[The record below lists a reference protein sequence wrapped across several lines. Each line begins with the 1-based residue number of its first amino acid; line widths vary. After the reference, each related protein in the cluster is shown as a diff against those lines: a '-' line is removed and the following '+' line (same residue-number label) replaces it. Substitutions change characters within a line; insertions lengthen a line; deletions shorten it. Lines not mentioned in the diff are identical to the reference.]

1 MIKIS
6 YDGELGYCDI
16 KEEYK
21 DESSRFSSIIGVV
34 NTWYTRLY
42 KENKESALRFKEF
55 FTEIVNNG
63 LLFETDAKQFTK
75 ARVKAEMELLKTI
88 ISFLKSDDDDKQDK
102 NKLDK
107 IINDIMKKINKRNKK
122 DK

>member
-1 MIKIS
+1 MIKIE
-6 YDGELGYCDI
+6 YDGPLGYCDI

-21 DESSRFSSIIGVV
+21 DEADRFSTIIGVV
-34 NTWYTRLY
+34 NIWYRRLY
-42 KENKESALRFKEF
+42 EEDKDSALNFKEF
-55 FTEIVNNG
+55 FTDIVNDG

-75 ARVKAEMELLKTI
+75 AKVKAEVELLKTI
-88 ISFLKSDDDDKQDK
+88 INFLESDNSEQNK

-122 DK
+122 DE

>member
-1 MIKIS
+1 MIKIE
-6 YDGELGYCDI
+6 YDGRLGYCDI

-21 DESSRFSSIIGVV
+21 DEADRFSTIIGVV
-34 NTWYTRLY
+34 NAWYNRLY
-42 KENKESALRFKEF
+42 KEDKESALRFKDF
-55 FTEIVNNG
+55 FTDIVNDG

-88 ISFLKSDDDDKQDK
+88 INFLENDDDKQDK

-122 DK
+122 DE

>member
-1 MIKIS
+1 MITIK

-21 DESSRFSSIIGVV
+21 DEADRFSTIIGVV
-34 NTWYTRLY
+34 NTWYRRLY
-42 KENKESALRFKEF
+42 KEDKDSALSFKRF
-55 FTEIVNNG
+55 FTDIINDG

-75 ARVKAEMELLKTI
+75 ARVKAEAELLKTI
-88 ISFLKSDDDDKQDK
+88 INLLENDNSEQDK

-122 DK
+122 DE

>member
-21 DESSRFSSIIGVV
+21 DEAGRFSTIIGVV

-42 KENKESALRFKEF
+42 KENKESALRFKDF
-55 FTEIVNNG
+55 FTEIVNDG
-63 LLFETDAKQFTK
+63 LLFETDAKKIKKIRIEQE
-75 ARVKAEMELLKTI
+75 AELLKTI
-88 ISFLKSDDDDKQDK
+88 ISFLKSDDDEQGK

-107 IINDIMKKINKRNKK
+107 IINDIMKKINKCNKK
-122 DK
+122 DE

>member
-6 YDGELGYCDI
+6 YDGPLGYCDI
-16 KEEYK
+16 KEEYNNEA
-21 DESSRFSSIIGVV
+21 DRFASIIGVI
-34 NTWYTRLY
+34 NTWYGRLY
-42 KENKESALRFKEF
+42 KENKESALSFKRF
-55 FTEIVNNG
+55 FTDIVNNG

-88 ISFLKSDDDDKQDK
+88 INLLENDDDEQGK

-122 DK
+122 DE

>member
-1 MIKIS
+1 MIKIE
-6 YDGELGYCDI
+6 YDGRLGYCDI

-21 DESSRFSSIIGVV
+21 DETDRFSTIIGVV
-34 NTWYTRLY
+34 NTWYRRLY
-42 KENKESALRFKEF
+42 KENKESALSFKEF
-55 FTEIVNNG
+55 FTEIVNDG

-75 ARVKAEMELLKTI
+75 AVVKANVELLKTI
-88 ISFLKSDDDDKQDK
+88 INFLESDNSEQDK

-122 DK
+122 DE

>member
-6 YDGELGYCDI
+6 YDGELGYYDI

-21 DESSRFSSIIGVV
+21 DEADRFSTIIGVV
-34 NTWYTRLY
+34 NTWYRRLY

-55 FTEIVNNG
+55 FTEIVNNE
-63 LLFETDAKQFTK
+63 LLFETDAKKIKKIRIEQE
-75 ARVKAEMELLKTI
+75 AELLKTI
-88 ISFLKSDDDDKQDK
+88 ISFLKSDDDKQDK

-122 DK
+122 DE

>member
-6 YDGELGYCDI
+6 YDGPLGYCDI

-21 DESSRFSSIIGVV
+21 NETDRFSTIIGVV
-34 NTWYTRLY
+34 NTWYRRLY
-42 KENKESALRFKEF
+42 KEDKDSALSFKRF
-55 FTEIVNNG
+55 FTDIVNDG
-63 LLFETDAKQFTK
+63 LLFETDTKEFTK
-75 ARVKAEMELLKTI
+75 AKVKAEVELLKTI
-88 ISFLKSDDDDKQDK
+88 INLLENDDDEQGK

-107 IINDIMKKINKRNKK
+107 IINDIMKKINKRDKK

>member
-1 MIKIS
+1 MIKIE
-6 YDGELGYCDI
+6 YDGRLGYCDI

-21 DESSRFSSIIGVV
+21 NETDRFSTIIGVV
-34 NTWYTRLY
+34 NTWYRRLY

-55 FTEIVNNG
+55 FTEIVNDG
-63 LLFETDAKQFTK
+63 LLFETDAKEFTK
-75 ARVKAEMELLKTI
+75 AKVKAEVELLKTI
-88 ISFLKSDDDDKQDK
+88 INLLKNDDDEQGK

-122 DK
+122 DE

>member
-21 DESSRFSSIIGVV
+21 NEADRFSTIIGVV
-34 NTWYTRLY
+34 NTWYRRLY
-42 KENKESALRFKEF
+42 KENKESALSFKRF
-55 FTEIVNNG
+55 FTDIVNDE

-75 ARVKAEMELLKTI
+75 AKVKAEVELLKTI
-88 ISFLKSDDDDKQDK
+88 ISFLKSDDDEQDK

-122 DK
+122 DE

>member
-21 DESSRFSSIIGVV
+21 DESSRFSTIIGVV
-34 NTWYTRLY
+34 NAWYRRLY
-42 KENKESALRFKEF
+42 KEDKDSALSFKRF
-55 FTEIVNNG
+55 FTDIVNDG

-75 ARVKAEMELLKTI
+75 ARVKAEVELLKTI
-88 ISFLKSDDDDKQDK
+88 INFLESDNSEQDK

-122 DK
+122 DE

>member
-21 DESSRFSSIIGVV
+21 DEADRFSTIIGVV
-34 NTWYTRLY
+34 NAWYNRLY
-42 KENKESALRFKEF
+42 KENKESALSFKRF
-55 FTEIVNNG
+55 FTDIVNNE
-63 LLFETDAKQFTK
+63 LLFETDAKK
-75 ARVKAEMELLKTI
+75 IKKIRIEKEAELLKTI
-88 ISFLKSDDDDKQDK
+88 ISFLKSDDDEQGK

-122 DK
+122 DE

>member
-6 YDGELGYCDI
+6 YDGPLGYCDI

-21 DESSRFSSIIGVV
+21 DEADRFSTIIGVV
-34 NTWYTRLY
+34 NTWYRRLY
-42 KENKESALRFKEF
+42 KEDKDSALSFKRF
-55 FTEIVNNG
+55 FTDIVNDG
-63 LLFETDAKQFTK
+63 LLFETDVKEFTK
-75 ARVKAEMELLKTI
+75 AKVKAEAELLKTI
-88 ISFLKSDDDDKQDK
+88 INLLENDDDEQNK

>member
-1 MIKIS
+1 MITIK

-21 DESSRFSSIIGVV
+21 DEADRFSTIIGVV
-34 NTWYTRLY
+34 NTWYRRLY
-42 KENKESALRFKEF
+42 KENKESALNFKEF
-55 FTEIVNNG
+55 FTDIINDG
-63 LLFETDAKQFTK
+63 LLFETDTKEFTK
-75 ARVKAEMELLKTI
+75 AKVKAEVELLKTI
-88 ISFLKSDDDDKQDK
+88 INFLENDDDKQGK

-122 DK
+122 DE

>member
-21 DESSRFSSIIGVV
+21 DESSRFSTIIGVV
-34 NTWYTRLY
+34 NTWYRRLY
-42 KENKESALRFKEF
+42 KENKESALSFKEF
-55 FTEIVNNG
+55 FTDIVNDG
-63 LLFETDAKQFTK
+63 LLFETDAKK
-75 ARVKAEMELLKTI
+75 IKKIRMEKEAELLKTI
-88 ISFLKSDDDDKQDK
+88 INLLKNDDEQGK

-122 DK
+122 DE

>member
-21 DESSRFSSIIGVV
+21 NESSRFSTIIGVV
-34 NTWYTRLY
+34 NTWYRRLY
-42 KENKESALRFKEF
+42 EENKESALSFKEF
-55 FTEIVNNG
+55 FTDIVNDG

-75 ARVKAEMELLKTI
+75 AVVKANVELLKTI
-88 ISFLKSDDDDKQDK
+88 INFLESDNSKQGK

-107 IINDIMKKINKRNKK
+107 IINDIMKKINKRDKK
-122 DK
+122 EE

>member
-6 YDGELGYCDI
+6 YDGPLGYCDI

-21 DESSRFSSIIGVV
+21 DEADRFSTIIGVV

-55 FTEIVNNG
+55 FTEIVNNE
-63 LLFETDAKQFTK
+63 LLFETDAKK
-75 ARVKAEMELLKTI
+75 IKKIRIEKEAELLKTI
-88 ISFLKSDDDDKQDK
+88 INLLESDNSKQGK

-107 IINDIMKKINKRNKK
+107 IINDIMKKINKRDKK
-122 DK
+122 EE

>member
-21 DESSRFSSIIGVV
+21 DEADRFSTIIGVV
-34 NTWYTRLY
+34 NTWYSRLY
-42 KENKESALRFKEF
+42 KEDKDSALSFKRF
-55 FTEIVNNG
+55 FTDIVNDG
-63 LLFETDAKQFTK
+63 LLFETDTKEFTK

-88 ISFLKSDDDDKQDK
+88 INFLENDDDKQDK

-122 DK
+122 DE

>member
-6 YDGELGYCDI
+6 YDGPLGYCDI

-21 DESSRFSSIIGVV
+21 DEADRFSTIIGVV
-34 NTWYTRLY
+34 NTWYRRLY
-42 KENKESALRFKEF
+42 KEDKDSALHFKEF
-55 FTEIVNNG
+55 FTDIVNDG
-63 LLFETDAKQFTK
+63 LLFETDAKEFTK
-75 ARVKAEMELLKTI
+75 AKVKAEVELLKTI
-88 ISFLKSDDDDKQDK
+88 INLLKNDDDEQGK

-122 DK
+122 DE

>member
-1 MIKIS
+1 MIKIE
-6 YDGELGYCDI
+6 YDGRLGYCDI

-21 DESSRFSSIIGVV
+21 NETDRFSTIIGVV
-34 NTWYTRLY
+34 NTWYRRLY
-42 KENKESALRFKEF
+42 KEDKDSALSFKEF
-55 FTEIVNNG
+55 FTEIVNNE

-88 ISFLKSDDDDKQDK
+88 INLLENDNDKQDK

-122 DK
+122 DE

>member
-21 DESSRFSSIIGVV
+21 DEADRFSTIIGVV
-34 NTWYTRLY
+34 NAWYNRLY
-42 KENKESALRFKEF
+42 KEDKESALRFKDF
-55 FTEIVNNG
+55 FTDIVNDG
-63 LLFETDAKQFTK
+63 LLFETDAKEFTK
-75 ARVKAEMELLKTI
+75 ARVKAEVELLKTI
-88 ISFLKSDDDDKQDK
+88 INLLENDDDKQGK

-122 DK
+122 DE

>member
-21 DESSRFSSIIGVV
+21 DEADRFSTIIGVV
-34 NTWYTRLY
+34 NTWYRHLY
-42 KENKESALRFKEF
+42 KEDKDSALSFKRF
-55 FTEIVNNG
+55 FTDIVNDG
-63 LLFETDAKQFTK
+63 LLFETDAKKIKKIRIEQE
-75 ARVKAEMELLKTI
+75 AELLKTI
-88 ISFLKSDDDDKQDK
+88 ISSLKSDDDEQGK

-122 DK
+122 DE